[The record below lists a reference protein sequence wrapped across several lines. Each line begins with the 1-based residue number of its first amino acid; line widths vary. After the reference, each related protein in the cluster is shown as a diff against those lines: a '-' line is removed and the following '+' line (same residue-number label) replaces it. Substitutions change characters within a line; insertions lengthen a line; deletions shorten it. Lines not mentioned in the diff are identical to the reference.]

1 MFSFSGAKV
10 RRFSYTRQISQ
21 KKITKNFLF
30 MDINQNRQVP
40 KGLFG
45 VFQAILFRI
54 KKMFHVQCTIFN
66 VFCIFAPETLIM
78 NKKPV

>member
-30 MDINQNRQVP
+30 IDINQNRQVP

-54 KKMFHVQCTIFN
+54 KKCSMFNAQYSMFFVYLH
-66 VFCIFAPETLIM
+66 P
-78 NKKPV
+78 KH